1 MKLAV
6 VTCSP
11 YPPIGG
17 AGARLARLFEPMSK
31 RHEIHIFEIG
41 THVEKTDDF
50 RNNCFWVH
58 QMKLPLTKILG
69 LGPRLKWVLNT
80 SCGIGPILPK
90 KIGRHFMERVK
101 GKKFDAVF
109 SHDASFSAPIALLI
123 SRECSLPLLSD
134 YPDFELYS
142 NNVLYV
148 SVMTNMLKTVFK
160 ESKHLFPISNF
171 LKRRLIDFYGI
182 PENRITIIPNGVDTK
197 VFSPNVDGSRIRNR
211 FRLSNSFV
219 VGYCGALEK
228 WVRID
233 ILLKA
238 FKKLQGHNVKLLIV
252 GAGSELDRWKTLS
265 EKLGIKKDVIFTGFV
280 PHEEVPEYLAS
291 FDIAVSIF
299 SKSLLT
305 ESAVPLKVLEYMSMK
320 KAIVADKLLGTKEL
334 IKNMKNGILFEPENP
349 ESLSVAIRK
358 IMENPELKSR
368 LEREARK
375 KALAYDWKKLSKK
388 LENKIVKVIGEKI
401 GEK

>member
-1 MKLAV
+1 M
-6 VTCSP
+6 
-11 YPPIGG
+11 
-17 AGARLARLFEPMSK
+17 
-31 RHEIHIFEIG
+31 
-41 THVEKTDDF
+41 
-50 RNNCFWVH
+50 
-58 QMKLPLTKILG
+58 
-69 LGPRLKWVLNT
+69 
-80 SCGIGPILPK
+80 
-90 KIGRHFMERVK
+90 
-101 GKKFDAVF
+101 
-109 SHDASFSAPIALLI
+109 
-123 SRECSLPLLSD
+123 
-134 YPDFELYS
+134 
-142 NNVLYV
+142 
-148 SVMTNMLKTVFK
+148 
-160 ESKHLFPISNF
+160 
-171 LKRRLIDFYGI
+171 
-182 PENRITIIPNGVDTK
+182 
-197 VFSPNVDGSRIRNR
+197 
-211 FRLSNSFV
+211 
-219 VGYCGALEK
+219 
-228 WVRID
+228 
-233 ILLKA
+233 
-238 FKKLQGHNVKLLIV
+238 
-252 GAGSELDRWKTLS
+252 DRWKTLS